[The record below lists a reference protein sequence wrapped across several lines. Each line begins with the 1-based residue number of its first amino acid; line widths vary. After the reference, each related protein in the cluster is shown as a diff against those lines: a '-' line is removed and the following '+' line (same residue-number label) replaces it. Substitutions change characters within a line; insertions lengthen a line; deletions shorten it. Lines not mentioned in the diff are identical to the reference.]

1 MEEELFSR
9 KETVKDIFSVIE
21 SKLKQGLFEESME
34 YFDKIMSMDFEC
46 DNLYEN
52 ISCVKFWIN
61 RLDKFK
67 SVERNCIEYCRLLDS
82 TYKKFSIFLSSKS
95 YYEQNLIAINAIH
108 YYVYN
113 KIIDLIMQKST
124 NDIEGTEELR
134 LLSNAF
140 IELKDYSRALKSYE
154 YLNTVEP
161 YNSKTL
167 SYIAMIYDI
176 LGDKKKCKLYI
187 REALFYDP
195 LSIEFENISIE
206 IVREIRD
213 IIIKRGVHNNSQEE
227 IILWMSAYGELMNI
241 LDVKRPLT
249 EREEFELRKNIS
261 RLEADYRKLKLRE
274 ITAPKLL
281 SSYAFLTTYLIMR
294 QNDSDIEEV
303 KVWGRKMAAID
314 KDLLQYYI
322 KILDKE

>member
-9 KETVKDIFSVIE
+9 KESVKDIFSVIE
-21 SKLKQGLFEESME
+21 SKLKKGLFEESME
-34 YFDKIMSMDFEC
+34 DFDKIMSMDFEC
-46 DNLYEN
+46 ADLYEN

-82 TYKKFSIFLSSKS
+82 TYKKFSIFVHTKS
-95 YYEQNLIAINAIH
+95 YNESLMAVNAIH

-113 KIIDLIMQKST
+113 KTIDLIMQKST
-124 NDIEGTEELR
+124 DDIEGTEELH

-154 YLNTVEP
+154 YLNTIEP

-167 SYIAMIYDI
+167 SFIAMIYDI
-176 LGDKKKCKLYI
+176 LGDEKKCKLYI

-206 IVREIRD
+206 VVREIRD
-213 IIIKRGVHNNSQEE
+213 IIIKRGIHNNSQEE

-241 LDVKRPLT
+241 LDVKRPLS
-249 EREEFELRKNIS
+249 EKEEFELRKKIS

-274 ITAPKLL
+274 VAAPKLL
-281 SSYAFLTTYLIMR
+281 ASYAFLTTYLIMR

-303 KVWGRKMAAID
+303 KVWGRKMAMID

>member
-9 KETVKDIFSVIE
+9 KESVKDIFNIIE
-21 SKLKQGLFEESME
+21 TKLKQGLFVDSME
-34 YFDKIMSMDFEC
+34 DFDRIMSKDFEC
-46 DNLYEN
+46 TDLYEN

-67 SVERNCIEYCRLLDS
+67 TVEKNCIEYCKLLDS
-82 TYKKFSIFLSSKS
+82 SYKKFSIFVRGKS
-95 YYEQNLIAINAIH
+95 YDENLIAIKAIH

-113 KIIDLIMQKST
+113 KIIELIMQRNT
-124 NDIEGTEELR
+124 NDIEGTEELH

-161 YNSKTL
+161 YNSRTL
-167 SYIAMIYDI
+167 SYIAMIYDK
-176 LGDKKKCKLYI
+176 LGDNKKSKMYI

-195 LSIEFENISIE
+195 LSIEFENINIE
-206 IVREIRD
+206 VVREIRD

-241 LDVKRPLT
+241 LDVKRPLSDQ
-249 EREEFELRKNIS
+249 EEFELRKNIS
-261 RLEADYRKLKLRE
+261 RLEADYRKIKLTE
-274 ITAPKLL
+274 TIAPKLL

-294 QNDSDIEEV
+294 QDDSDVEEV
-303 KVWGRKMAAID
+303 KVWGRKMAMID

>member
-9 KETVKDIFSVIE
+9 KESVKDIFNVIE
-21 SKLKQGLFEESME
+21 SKLKHGLFTESIE
-34 YFDKIMSMDFEC
+34 DFDRIMQKDFEC
-46 DNLYEN
+46 KDLYEN

-67 SVERNCIEYCRLLDS
+67 SAERNCIEYCKLLDS
-82 TYKKFSIFLSSKS
+82 AYKKFNVFVHGKS
-95 YYEQNLIAINAIH
+95 YDENLISINAIH
-108 YYVYN
+108 YYIYN
-113 KIIDLIMQKST
+113 KIIELIMQRST
-124 NDIEGTEELR
+124 NDIEGTEELH

-154 YLNTVEP
+154 YLNTIEP

-167 SYIAMIYDI
+167 SYIAMIHNI
-176 LGDKKKCKLYI
+176 LGNKKKSKMYI

-206 IVREIRD
+206 PLREIKD

-227 IILWMSAYGELMNI
+227 IILWMSAYGELMNL
-241 LDVKRPLT
+241 LDVKKPLSDK
-249 EREEFELRKNIS
+249 EEFELRKNIS
-261 RLEADYRKLKLRE
+261 RLEADYRKIKLRE
-274 ITAPKLL
+274 LIAPKLL

-294 QNDSDIEEV
+294 RNDSDVEEV
-303 KVWGRKMAAID
+303 KLWGRKMAMID

-322 KILDKE
+322 KILDKEL

>member
-9 KETVKDIFSVIE
+9 KESVKDIFNVIE
-21 SKLKQGLFEESME
+21 NKLKQGLFIDSIED
-34 YFDKIMSMDFEC
+34 FDRIMSKDFEC
-46 DNLYEN
+46 VDLYEN

-67 SVERNCIEYCRLLDS
+67 SVEKNCIEYCKLLDS
-82 TYKKFSIFLSSKS
+82 SYKKFSIFVRGKS
-95 YYEQNLIAINAIH
+95 YSEDLLSIKAIH

-113 KIIDLIMQKST
+113 KIIELIMKKNT
-124 NDIEGTEELR
+124 DDIEGTEELH

-154 YLNTVEP
+154 YLNMVEP

-167 SYIAMIYDI
+167 SYIAMIYDK
-176 LGDKKKCKLYI
+176 LGDDKKSKMYI

-206 IVREIRD
+206 VVREIRD

-227 IILWMSAYGELMNI
+227 IIMWMSAYGELMNI
-241 LDVKRPLT
+241 LDVKRPLS
-249 EREEFELRKNIS
+249 EQEEFELRRNIS
-261 RLEADYRKLKLRE
+261 RLEADYRKIKLRE
-274 ITAPKLL
+274 TIAPKLL

-294 QNDSDIEEV
+294 QDDSDVEEV
-303 KVWGRKMAAID
+303 KVWGRKIAMID

>member
-9 KETVKDIFSVIE
+9 KESVKDIFNIIE
-21 SKLKQGLFEESME
+21 TKLKQGLFTESME
-34 YFDKIMSMDFEC
+34 DFDRIMSKDFEC
-46 DNLYEN
+46 ANLYEN

-67 SVERNCIEYCRLLDS
+67 SVERNCIEYCKLLDS
-82 TYKKFSIFLSSKS
+82 TYKKFNVFVHGKS
-95 YYEQNLIAINAIH
+95 YDENLISINAIH

-113 KIIDLIMQKST
+113 KIIELIMQRST
-124 NDIEGTEELR
+124 NGIEGTEELH

-154 YLNTVEP
+154 YLNTIEP
-161 YNSKTL
+161 YNSRTL
-167 SYIAMIYDI
+167 SYIAMIYDK
-176 LGDKKKCKLYI
+176 LGDEKKCKMYI

-206 IVREIRD
+206 VVREIRD
-213 IIIKRGVHNNSQEE
+213 IIIKRGIHNNSQEE

-241 LDVKRPLT
+241 LDVKRPLN
-249 EREEFELRKNIS
+249 EQEEFDLRRNIS
-261 RLEADYRKLKLRE
+261 RLEADYRKIKLRE
-274 ITAPKLL
+274 TTAPKLL

-294 QNDSDIEEV
+294 QNDSDVEEV
-303 KVWGRKMAAID
+303 KVWGRKMAVID